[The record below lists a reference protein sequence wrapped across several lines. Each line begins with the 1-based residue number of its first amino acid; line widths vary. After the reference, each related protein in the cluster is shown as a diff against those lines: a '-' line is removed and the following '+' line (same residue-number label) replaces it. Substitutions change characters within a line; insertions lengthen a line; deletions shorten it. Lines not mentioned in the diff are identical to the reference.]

1 VRQHLLARQTAFGA
15 WPCADRVGEA
25 RDQVEAGLH
34 LDGVAQRVARD
45 PGLERARGI
54 EGREEVQRAAQL
66 LVDRCGLVV
75 AQDCIDDVRVSE
87 G

>member
-1 VRQHLLARQTAFGA
+1 VRQHLLARQAAFGA

-34 LDGVAQRVARD
+34 LDRVAQRVARD